1 MEQEKIKHQICICC
15 LVIVFILGLLCIG
28 GCNLTKEDIHVHEE
42 QGREAVGNIVIIS
55 ECGDGSYI
63 GYDKTSGYEY
73 FLSRTYYGSMVI
85 GGNVLTVD
93 GLPKKFEGYQK

>member
-15 LVIVFILGLLCIG
+15 LAIVFILGLLLVG
-28 GCNLTKEDIHVHEE
+28 GCNLNKEYINTHED
-42 QGREAVGNIVIIS
+42 QGRDIVGNIVIIS

-63 GYDKTSGYEY
+63 GYDKMSGYEY
-73 FLSRTYYGSMVI
+73 FLSRTHSGYMVI
-85 GGNVLTVD
+85 GGNVLTGD